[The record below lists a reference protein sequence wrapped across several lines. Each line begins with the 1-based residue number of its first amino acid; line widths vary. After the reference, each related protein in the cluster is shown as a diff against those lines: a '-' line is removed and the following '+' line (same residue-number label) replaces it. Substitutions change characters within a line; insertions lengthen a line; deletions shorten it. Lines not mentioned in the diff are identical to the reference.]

1 MTKKRLSA
9 SFEIRL
15 PNLFKLCILPNQND
29 AFSLYKQ
36 APTEILTRNFNYLLR
51 FCMKILMLSRPRW
64 LITEI
69 DSFDQERPLNP
80 GDVLASL

>member
-36 APTEILTRNFNYLLR
+36 APTEILNFLIHITDMNITLQV
-51 FCMKILMLSRPRW
+51 KI
-64 LITEI
+64 
-69 DSFDQERPLNP
+69 
-80 GDVLASL
+80 G